1 MNGISLFD
9 CNVSYG
15 ISPVP
20 HPRIARTAQD
30 LLAEMDWAGVDEAL
44 VTNAAQRYDDA
55 VTGNREVLAECA
67 GSPRLHPAWVLMP
80 YQTGEFPH
88 PDQLPEALRQA
99 GVRALWAFPS
109 RIKYLLDANTFG
121 ATFEVLTA
129 LRVPL
134 FVPLTESS
142 GGLTGWQLMGALLAD
157 FPELTLVA
165 ADQSCWGQDRYFRP
179 LVEKYPRFYFDVG
192 DFELA
197 GGYES
202 YCSRYG
208 PDRMLFATGFPGLCM
223 GGPVLT
229 LVHANIRAEDK
240 AAIAGG
246 NLRRLL
252 SEVKL

>member
-1 MNGISLFD
+1 MTGLSFFD

-15 ISPVP
+15 RPSVPSPRQAVGP
-20 HPRIARTAQD
+20 D
-30 LLAEMDWAGVDEAL
+30 ELLREMDWCGVGEAL
-44 VTNAAQRYDDA
+44 VTNAHQRHDDA
-55 VTGNREVLAECA
+55 VTGNRLVVEECA
-67 GSPRLHPAWVLMP
+67 KRDRLHPAWVLMP
-80 YQTGEFPH
+80 HQTGEFPT
-88 PDQLPEALRQA
+88 PDELPAVLARD

-109 RIKYLLDANTFG
+109 RIRYLLDANTFG
-121 ATFEVLTA
+121 PTFEVLSA
-129 LRVPL
+129 LHVPL
-134 FVPLTESS
+134 LLSLGESS
-142 GGLTGWQLMGALLAD
+142 GRLSGWDLVGALLSEY
-157 FPELTLVA
+157 PRLTIVA
-165 ADQSCWGQDRYFRP
+165 ADQDCWGQDRYFRP
-179 LVEKYPRFYFDVG
+179 LVERYPNLYFDVA